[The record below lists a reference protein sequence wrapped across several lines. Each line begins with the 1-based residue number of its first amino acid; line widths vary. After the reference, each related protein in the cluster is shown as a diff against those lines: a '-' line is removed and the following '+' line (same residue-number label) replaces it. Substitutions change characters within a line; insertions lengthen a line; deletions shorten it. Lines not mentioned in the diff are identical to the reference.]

1 MRSGDR
7 VALGYCD
14 PGEVD
19 GAFCADLFRLAG
31 ARPAR
36 LGSLLRVVGTGL
48 LSRSRNELVA
58 TFLDRTDSAWLLMI
72 DTDQRLP
79 VEAFD
84 RLVAAAHD
92 LARPVVAGLVFA
104 AYGSGGLYP
113 MPVPAIFR
121 RGPEGLL
128 PVDDFPPDRVIPVD
142 AHGAGCVLV
151 HRGALQSL
159 RDAAPAHLRDWC
171 WFQDGP
177 GDDGRW
183 LSEDLT
189 FCARL
194 QAAGVPLH
202 AHTGAVL
209 PHHKD
214 FWMTDAH
221 HEQWRATH
229 G

>member
-7 VALGYCD
+7 VVIGFCD

-19 GAFCADLFRLAG
+19 GAFCADLFNLAG
-31 ARPAR
+31 ARATR
-36 LGSLLRVVGTGL
+36 LGPLLRVHGTGL
-48 LSRSRNELVA
+48 LSRIRNELVA
-58 TFLDRTDSAWLLMI
+58 GFLDRTTDQWLLMV

-79 VEAFD
+79 LQSFD
-84 RLVAAAHD
+84 RLVSAGHD
-92 LARPVVAGLVFA
+92 VARPVVSGLVFA
-104 AYGSGGLYP
+104 AYGRGELYP
-113 MPVPAIFR
+113 VPVPAIFR
-121 RGPEGLL
+121 RGPDGLV
-128 PVDDFPPDRVIPVD
+128 PVDDYPPDRIIPVD
-142 AHGAGCVLV
+142 AHGTGCVLV
-151 HRGALQSL
+151 HRGALQAL

-209 PHHKD
+209 PHHKS
-214 FWMTDAH
+214 FWLTAAH
-221 HEQWRATH
+221 HDLWRSH
-229 G
+229 V